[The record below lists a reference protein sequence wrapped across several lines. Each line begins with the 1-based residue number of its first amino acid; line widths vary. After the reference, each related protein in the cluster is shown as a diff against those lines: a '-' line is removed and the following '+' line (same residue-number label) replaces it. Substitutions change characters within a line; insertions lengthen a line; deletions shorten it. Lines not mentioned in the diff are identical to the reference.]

1 MFWYHKVRIQGKL
14 KNGTVCCHL
23 VVLLVR
29 QSVQQKVE
37 QKLHVIERWL
47 AIRRMET
54 TTAKTKTQWGRGN
67 ITALKDTI
75 MPKITGSRKKKNRW
89 IQNYFFQIFFYL
101 LLLSA
106 NANISPNKWRLCR
119 HSLGSFVYLLLY
131 LFHLFIL
138 SLAGV
143 VSRSG
148 QQPIK
153 PHKKTDAF
161 RYGS

>member
-1 MFWYHKVRIQGKL
+1 M
-14 KNGTVCCHL
+14 

-75 MPKITGSRKKKNRW
+75 MPKITGSRKKKK
-89 IQNYFFQIFFYL
+89 IDGYKIIFFRSSFIFYYYQPMPTIN
-101 LLLSA
+101 LS
-106 NANISPNKWRLCR
+106 
-119 HSLGSFVYLLLY
+119 
-131 LFHLFIL
+131 
-138 SLAGV
+138 
-143 VSRSG
+143 
-148 QQPIK
+148 
-153 PHKKTDAF
+153 
-161 RYGS
+161 

>member
-106 NANISPNKWRLCR
+106 NANNKSLLTSDVCVDTAWG
-119 HSLGSFVYLLLY
+119 HSLTYYFIFFTY
-131 LFHLFIL
+131 LFLVWQVWFP
-138 SLAGV
+138 V
-143 VSRSG
+143 QVNN
-148 QQPIK
+148 Q
-153 PHKKTDAF
+153 
-161 RYGS
+161 